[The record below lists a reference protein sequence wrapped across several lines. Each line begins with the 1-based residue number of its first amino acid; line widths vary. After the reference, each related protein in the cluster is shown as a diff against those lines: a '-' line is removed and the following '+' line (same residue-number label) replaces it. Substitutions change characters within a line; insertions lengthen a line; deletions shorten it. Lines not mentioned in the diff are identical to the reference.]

1 MDSTTRTAPRR
12 RAQPVRDQI
21 LAYLAEPR
29 RAYEIA
35 AHTGRRTATIT
46 GHMQAMLRLR
56 LVERV
61 AYGVYAR
68 AGTLRGP
75 VPAEALARPH
85 PIRSE
90 IFRFLIEPRHVD
102 DIAAHLGRCQDK
114 VTPELRTMIEGG
126 LVRCIR
132 PQVFA
137 RADDGIGQESGRR
150 FVAAGW

>member
-21 LAYLAEPR
+21 LAYLTEPR
-29 RAYEIA
+29 HAYEIA

-75 VPAEALARPH
+75 APAEALARPH

-90 IFRFLIEPRHVD
+90 IFRFLAEPRHID
-102 DIAAHLGRCQDK
+102 DIAAHLGRCHDK
-114 VTPELRTMIEGG
+114 VTPELRTMIGNG
-126 LVRCIR
+126 LMRCIG

-137 RADDGIGQESGRR
+137 RAGKGTGQESSRR